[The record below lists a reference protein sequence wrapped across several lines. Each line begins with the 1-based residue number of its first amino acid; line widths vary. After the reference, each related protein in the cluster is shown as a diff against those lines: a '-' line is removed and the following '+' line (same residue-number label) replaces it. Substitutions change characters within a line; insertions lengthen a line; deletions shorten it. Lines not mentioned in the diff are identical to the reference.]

1 MSHKLRDLQAL
12 TDDEL
17 IDLHDEVAKHT
28 SVGVNYYLDEI
39 RRREMAAAMRSSHR
53 VAAAAVMLS
62 AVGTIAAVV
71 ALFAR

>member
-12 TDDEL
+12 SDDEL
-17 IDLHDEVAKHT
+17 VRLHDKSAEHT

-39 RRREMAAAMRSSHR
+39 RRREMAAAMKSSQR
-53 VAAAAVMLS
+53 LSMAATFLG

-71 ALFAR
+71 SLFAR